1 MVNKIASRQIR
12 RKRIR
17 DKVEGTKLQPRLSVF
32 RSNKHIYTQIIDDE
46 KGLTLVSANDLELV
60 KKGTS
65 NKAEKISKAVIS
77 EKVGELLAE
86 KSLKKKIDKVVF
98 DRSGYKYHGR
108 VKAVAEGARK
118 KGLKF

>member
-17 DKVEGTKLQPRLSVF
+17 DKVEGTKLRPRLSVF

-65 NKAEKISKAVIS
+65 NNSEKISKAVIS